1 MPGFHGR
8 RVDGKVA
15 LVTGAAMGL
24 GQAMAETLAREGAK
38 VVIADLQSQRSETV
52 VDAIRRDGGD
62 ALFLR
67 HDVSRVEAWDENIA
81 AVLEHF
87 GRLDVL
93 VNNAGVS
100 LAKNVEDTTLGQ
112 WRSLMSVNLDGVFL
126 GVQAAI
132 RAMKKTGGGSIINI
146 SSINGIVGESQLAA
160 YCASKG
166 GVRLLTKSA
175 ALHCAE
181 AKYNIRVNSVHP
193 GYIRTPLLDAYFRE
207 TENSVAEEVRKRA
220 LHPIGHFGEPQDIAD
235 AVLFLAS
242 EESRFITGAEL
253 VVDGGY
259 TAQ

>member
-38 VVIADLQSQRSETV
+38 VVIADLQSQRGETV
-52 VDAIRRDGGD
+52 VDAIRREGGE

-67 HDVSRVEAWDENIA
+67 HDVSRIEAWDENIA
-81 AVLEHF
+81 SVLEQF

-100 LAKNVEDTTLGQ
+100 LTKNVEDTTLEQ
-112 WRSLMSVNLDGVFL
+112 WRSLMSINLDGVFL

-146 SSINGIVGESQLAA
+146 SSIDGIVGESQLAA

-193 GYIRTPLLDAYFRE
+193 GYIRTPLLDAYFRD
-207 TENSVAEEVRKRA
+207 TENSAAEELRTRA
-220 LHPIGHFGEPQDIAD
+220 LHPIGRFGEPQDIAD

-242 EESRFITGAEL
+242 EESRFMTGAEL